1 MSETFPSVS
10 QANPRPTGDPAL
22 DAPRSESYPRARKR
36 RGYLNVWDI
45 IQTRLDYASF
55 VPTPLPDIERADL
68 RRRDGTRYTILKNP
82 HGDNGAG
89 RYLRLDPSDV
99 QLYELM
105 DGRRTVQEILVEHL
119 ERNGGFLLERMA
131 RLTSELRANGFFGE
145 ETPLLYEKLRLL
157 SAQRNP
163 LNKASIWLRRLFLWD
178 IARWS
183 NADGTVDR
191 VYRIFGWLAFT
202 RLGAAALVGFG
213 LYGLVLWF
221 QETTSPV
228 HQLVTLNGSYVQ
240 GLLVLTVL
248 QVLSISIHEAG
259 HALAIRH
266 FGRHV
271 RRFGVAMY
279 YLFPCFYVDSTDM
292 SMGSR
297 SQRVVVSLAGPFAG
311 LIVAAG
317 CAVVAERAPDTLA
330 GTIAFKGASLLV
342 FQFVVNLLPILEL
355 DGYHVLVDALDAPLL
370 RQRSMAFVRGQAF
383 RKLRRRARWTAAE
396 VGLALFG
403 GFAIVVSIATLA
415 LSLLI
420 WRTRI
425 GIAAAELLR
434 AGPVG
439 VLLLVLILLVFV
451 GPLAVAL
458 AARAVAWAKTARRL
472 AAARGARVA
481 RREIEE
487 RTELLSRVRFLA
499 GLPRPELA
507 ALASHLVVEKFDPGQ
522 IVFAVGAAG
531 DRFYLVRSGRLRAI
545 AEDGSEFGRIIPG
558 EGFGELALLDHTV
571 RSATVETLE
580 PTELWSLRRG
590 HFNRWVKDRFEI
602 AARIRASRSDRET
615 LAGLPFFKGLSP
627 QELARTAPRLRTLR
641 FAPGQ
646 TVFYAGEPGDRYY
659 VIREGR
665 ATVTLPDGRPVRT
678 LGPGDAFGELALL
691 FGRPRSATVTAVEPL
706 VVAALERIDFVALV
720 RASGETTRDFQL
732 RTGHYVGA
740 GLGGAVAEA

>member
-1 MSETFPSVS
+1 MADVWETLR
-10 QANPRPTGDPAL
+10 N
-22 DAPRSESYPRARKR
+22 
-36 RGYLNVWDI
+36 
-45 IQTRLDYASF
+45 RLDYASF
-55 VPTPLPDIERADL
+55 IPTPLPDIERADL
-68 RRRDGTRYTILKNP
+68 RRRDGTRYTVLKNP

-89 RYLRLDPSDV
+89 RYLRLDPADV
-99 QLYELM
+99 ALYELM

-119 ERNGGFLLERMA
+119 ERNGSFLLERMA
-131 RLTSELRANGFFGE
+131 RLTAELRANGFFGE
-145 ETPLLYEKLRLL
+145 EAPLLYEKLRLL
-157 SAQRNP
+157 SAQRNL
-163 LNKASIWLRRLFLWD
+163 LNKASLWLRRLFLWD

-183 NADGTVDR
+183 NADGTVER
-191 VYRIFGWLAFT
+191 VYRVIGWLAFT
-202 RLGAAALVGFG
+202 RLGAAALLAFG

-221 QETTSPV
+221 RETSSPI
-228 HQLVTLNGSYVQ
+228 HQLVTVNGSYVQ
-240 GLLVLTVL
+240 GLLVLTFL

-266 FGRHV
+266 YGRHV

-317 CAVVAERAPDTLA
+317 CAVVADRAPDTFA
-330 GTIAFKGASLLV
+330 GSIAFKGASLLV

-370 RQRSMAFVRGQAF
+370 RQRAMAFVRGQVF
-383 RKLRRRARWTAAE
+383 RKLRQRARWTSAE
-396 VGLALFG
+396 IGLALFG
-403 GFAIVVSIATLA
+403 GFAIVVSLATLA

-420 WRTRI
+420 WRTRVE
-425 GIAAAELLR
+425 IAAAELLS
-434 AGPVG
+434 AGPIGIV
-439 VLLLVLILLVFV
+439 LLVLIVLVFV

-458 AARAVAWAKTARRL
+458 ATRAVGAIKSARRL
-472 AAARGARVA
+472 AAARSAQVA

-499 GLPRPELA
+499 GLPAGELA
-507 ALASHLVVEKFDPGQ
+507 ALASHLVVERFDAGQ
-522 IVFAVGAAG
+522 IVFAAGSAG

-558 EGFGELALLDHTV
+558 EGFGELALLDHTA

-580 PTELWSLRRG
+580 PTELWSLQRG
-590 HFNRWVKDRFEI
+590 HFNRWVKDRFEV
-602 AARIRASRSDRET
+602 AGRIRASRSDRET
-615 LAGLPFFKGLSP
+615 LAGLPFFRGLSP
-627 QELARTAPRLRTLR
+627 QELGRIAPRLRTVR
-641 FAPGQ
+641 YAAGQ
-646 TVFYAGEPGDRYY
+646 TVFYAGDPGDSYY
-659 VIREGR
+659 IIREGR
-665 ATVTLPDGRPVRT
+665 ATVTLPNGHPVRT
-678 LGPGDAFGELALL
+678 LGPGDGFGDLALL
-691 FGRPRSATVTAVEPL
+691 FGRPRSATVTADSLL

-720 RASGETTRDFQL
+720 RASGETPRDFRL